1 MLNKISVLLNGF
13 VYPLCL
19 FHSVAALAQTQS
31 EDQADLP
38 VGQHYLVETYRDW
51 QRICIK
57 SNEAEDPCHMYQ
69 LIKNEDGLAIGEI
82 TLLKVSEPE
91 GVSAAATILTPL
103 GTLLTS
109 RLVLTLDDGTRGDYP
124 FSWCDKR
131 GCYVRAA
138 FTDDEVLSMKKGRT
152 GTIKI
157 ETISAPGEPL
167 ILPVSLLGFTAAIG
181 DLR

>member
-1 MLNKISVLLNGF
+1 MKTIISLRISMVALLLI
-13 VYPLCL
+13 PCL
-19 FHSVAALAQTQS
+19 PVLAQDQS
-31 EDQADLP
+31 TDRSEVP

-51 QRICIK
+51 QRICVK
-57 SNEAEDPCHMYQ
+57 TDGDEDPCHIYQ
-69 LIKNEDGLAIGEI
+69 LIKNKDNLPIGEI

-109 RLVLTLDDGTRGDYP
+109 KLVLNLDDGTNGDYP

-131 GCYVRAA
+131 GCYARAA
-138 FTDDEVLSMKKGRT
+138 FTDDEVLSMKKGRS

-167 ILPVSLLGFTAAIG
+167 TLPVSFLGFTAAIG

>member
-1 MLNKISVLLNGF
+1 MINKFFVGIHVVLLLLTAVSSAHAQNE
-13 VYPLCL
+13 
-19 FHSVAALAQTQS
+19 AAEEA
-31 EDQADLP
+31 AIP
-38 VGQHYLVETYRDW
+38 VGQHYLAKTYRDW
-51 QRICIK
+51 QRICVK
-57 SNEAEDPCHMYQ
+57 TDGGEDPCHIYQ
-69 LIKNEDGLAIGEI
+69 LIKNKDNLPIGEI

-109 RLVLTLDDGTRGDYP
+109 KLVLTLDDGTKGDYP

-131 GCYVRAA
+131 GCYARAA
-138 FTDDEVLSMKKGRT
+138 FTDDEVFSMKKGRS

-157 ETISAPGEPL
+157 ETVSAPGEAL
-167 ILPVSLLGFTAAIG
+167 TLPVSFLGFTAAIG